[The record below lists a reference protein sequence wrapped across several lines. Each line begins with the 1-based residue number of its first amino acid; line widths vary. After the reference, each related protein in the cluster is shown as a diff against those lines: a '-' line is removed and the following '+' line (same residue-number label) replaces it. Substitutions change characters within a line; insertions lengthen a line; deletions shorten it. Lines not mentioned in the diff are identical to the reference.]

1 MTHIFVISVRKT
13 EMGQSLLFHNAWETT
28 SVAPLLCSRL
38 TLFVIGWRLYQIF
51 FRYCEEREG
60 KLHQSSKFLFHA
72 AASWRQWNHVPADI
86 TYVSLPAE
94 ATPYIFQT
102 VLPRVRME
110 LFEVTK
116 YWRDWSCTD
125 PRDASWHTERKVVVT
140 SVMKVNL
147 CCSAPPPLSLTHR
160 PLYSPATPISP
171 DSIIRVRLSHNWH
184 VVPLVV

>member
-1 MTHIFVISVRKT
+1 MTDIFIISVRKT
-13 EMGQSLLFHNAWETT
+13 EKGQSLLFHNAWDTT
-28 SVAPLLCSRL
+28 FVAPLLCSRL

-72 AASWRQWNHVPADI
+72 AASWRQWNYVPADI

-116 YWRDWSCTD
+116 GKILEGLKLYR
-125 PRDASWHTERKVVVT
+125 PKGY
-140 SVMKVNL
+140 K
-147 CCSAPPPLSLTHR
+147 LTHR
-160 PLYSPATPISP
+160 EECRSDFSYEGKPVLLSPPVIDAQASLQSCNANFP
-171 DSIIRVRLSHNWH
+171 RLNN
-184 VVPLVV
+184 PCETFP